1 MRTPVLAVTVTGD
14 TYTPPGTTGHLVGK
28 LAAAPVTRE
37 VHPGPD
43 HFRDQV
49 FMQSER
55 LRRGSASATAGPQPG
70 I

>member
-43 HFRDQV
+43 HFRWV
-49 FMQSER
+49 R
-55 LRRGSASATAGPQPG
+55 ASAGLATRIAAWATPRP
-70 I
+70 